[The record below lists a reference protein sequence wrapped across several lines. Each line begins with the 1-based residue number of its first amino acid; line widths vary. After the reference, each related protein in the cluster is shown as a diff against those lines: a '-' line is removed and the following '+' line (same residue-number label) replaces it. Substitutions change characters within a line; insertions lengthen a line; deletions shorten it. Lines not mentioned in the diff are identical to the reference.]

1 MSGRVM
7 SLPYPFQLQMAS
19 MRRPSLSS
27 RRGGW
32 GHPQRK
38 VTCAPLRVLLYALSW
53 GRLPGDP
60 VHEMRSV
67 RTQRR
72 CNLVFGL
79 LRQRAIFLFAVAKD
93 RAVSGARHRSSLI
106 GSRSRASAGYDP
118 LGVLPTSR
126 IAVLIPSFKRPPPLG
141 SPPIERCVKGPT
153 PRRLSKVC
161 AKEHRELTGET
172 ATTARFLAFLAPRRA
187 IFSPWRLRSESGPN
201 GPRM

>member
-118 LGVLPTSR
+118 LGVLPISR
-126 IAVLIPSFKRPPPLG
+126 IAVLHPVFQASSSPMFPAYLSLLKGSFASPVIHSLCKR
-141 SPPIERCVKGPT
+141 
-153 PRRLSKVC
+153 
-161 AKEHRELTGET
+161 
-172 ATTARFLAFLAPRRA
+172 APRAYGRD
-187 IFSPWRLRSESGPN
+187 RHYGPFL
-201 GPRM
+201 GVLGAT

>member
-1 MSGRVM
+1 M

-126 IAVLIPSFKRPPPLG
+126 IAVLHPVFQAASSPRVPADRALRKGSYASPVIQSLCKR
-141 SPPIERCVKGPT
+141 
-153 PRRLSKVC
+153 
-161 AKEHRELTGET
+161 
-172 ATTARFLAFLAPRRA
+172 APRAYGRD
-187 IFSPWRLRSESGPN
+187 RHYGPFL
-201 GPRM
+201 GVLGAT